1 MAKVAKLV
9 YASFMVRVIV
19 EDTDTDEEIIRKS
32 AIKFKDVVNNDLS
45 ENIEEIVDDTEVP
58 YDSEKDFLN

>member
-19 EDTDTDEEIIRKS
+19 DENATDEEIINRS
-32 AIKFKDVVNNDLS
+32 HIKFKIAVNEELN
-45 ENIEEIVDDTEVP
+45 ENIEEIINDTECP
-58 YDSEKDFLN
+58 YGSFHTDN